1 VSYFVRAGPERL
13 PGTGQILRHK
23 DDPHRWQIKVF
34 LGRENGRKR
43 YYSRV
48 VYGTQSDAET
58 VLDESIREV
67 RNLPPVVVDPSMKV
81 RDYLLDV
88 LLPERE
94 QYVSPKTIEQYRW
107 LAEKHVI
114 PRYGNRS
121 LSSLTL
127 LSMSAFDRLMQ
138 ADGVPD
144 SVRKLANQLLA
155 QARRHAAEQAI
166 GKNQVWT

>member
-1 VSYFVRAGPERL
+1 MSSFIRTGATRL
-13 PGTGQILRHK
+13 PGTGQLLRHRE
-23 DDPHRWQIKVF
+23 DPNRWQVKVF
-34 LGRENGRKR
+34 LGRKNGRKR
-43 YYSRV
+43 YYTRV
-48 VYGTQSDAET
+48 VYGSHSDAET
-58 VLDESIREV
+58 VLDETIREV
-67 RNLPPVVVDPSMKV
+67 KNLPATVVDPSMKV

-88 LLPERE
+88 YLPERA
-94 QYVSPKTIEQYRW
+94 QYVAPKTLENYRW

-127 LSMSAFDRLMQ
+127 LALAGFDRLMQ

-144 SVRKLANQLLA
+144 RVRQLANQLLA